1 MKIHIGSRGSALAL
15 AQTNKVAQ
23 ALSDLGHETELV
35 IIQTAGDLHQDRCFA
50 EIGPPGVFV
59 REIETALLEEEIDLA
74 VHSYK
79 DLPSQGPEGLVV
91 AAIPERLTPEDCLI
105 MRGDGQPGPS
115 PSGLELEFDLALKNN
130 AVVGTSSERRR
141 ALLRSFRPDLQ
152 VVPIR
157 GNVPTRLAKLH
168 EGQYDAIVLA
178 AAGLIRLGHQQDAP
192 ALNLDSFVN
201 LRLDP
206 SVFVPAPAQG
216 ALALQ
221 CREGDRVIDAVFPLH
236 DVSTSGPVRAEREL
250 LRLVDG
256 GCNLPFGAW
265 CHRLDGGDL
274 ELMSVLESDGGL
286 IRESGR
292 SKNPEELAAALWGQL
307 SHALPETPI
316 DDTSLEA

>member
-35 IIQTAGDLHQDRCFA
+35 IIQTAGDLDQDRCFA

-105 MRGDGQPGPS
+105 MRGDGQPDPS
-115 PSGLELEFDLALKNN
+115 PSGLELEFDLALKKN

-141 ALLRSFRPDLQ
+141 ALLRAFRPDLQ

-157 GNVPTRLAKLH
+157 GNVPTRLAKL
-168 EGQYDAIVLA
+168 L
-178 AAGLIRLGHQQDAP
+178 
-192 ALNLDSFVN
+192 
-201 LRLDP
+201 
-206 SVFVPAPAQG
+206 
-216 ALALQ
+216 
-221 CREGDRVIDAVFPLH
+221 
-236 DVSTSGPVRAEREL
+236 
-250 LRLVDG
+250 
-256 GCNLPFGAW
+256 
-265 CHRLDGGDL
+265 
-274 ELMSVLESDGGL
+274 
-286 IRESGR
+286 
-292 SKNPEELAAALWGQL
+292 
-307 SHALPETPI
+307 
-316 DDTSLEA
+316 